1 MKALLFISR
10 DTATSKD
17 SVILRIPPGSA
28 KLLNREMEFGRS
40 VSTHTEAPDGSD
52 AVARPRLVLADDH
65 PEIIDEL
72 RTLLGHEFEITCS
85 VSNGGELVKAV
96 SELNPDV
103 VITDIYMPGI
113 DGLEA
118 SARILKQTPKTVV
131 LMLSMHSEPSLVGKA
146 LANGVRGYV
155 LKLDAGEELGPAI
168 WAALKG
174 GIYLSRSIQK
184 V

>member
-1 MKALLFISR
+1 VTR
-10 DTATSKD
+10 
-17 SVILRIPPGSA
+17 P
-28 KLLNREMEFGRS
+28 
-40 VSTHTEAPDGSD
+40 EAPDRPD

-72 RTLLGHEFEITCS
+72 HTLLGHEFEITCS
-85 VSNGGELVKAV
+85 VSDGGALVKAV

-103 VITDIYMPGI
+103 VVTDVYMPGI
-113 DGLEA
+113 DGIEA
-118 SARILKQTPKTVV
+118 STRILKQAPKTIV

-168 WAALKG
+168 WAVLKG

>member
-1 MKALLFISR
+1 VTR
-10 DTATSKD
+10 
-17 SVILRIPPGSA
+17 P
-28 KLLNREMEFGRS
+28 
-40 VSTHTEAPDGSD
+40 EAPDRPD

-65 PEIIDEL
+65 QEIIDEL
-72 RTLLGHEFEITCS
+72 HTLLGHEFEITRS
-85 VSNGGELVKAV
+85 VSDGGALVKAV

-103 VITDIYMPGI
+103 VVTDVYMPGI
-113 DGLEA
+113 DGIEA
-118 SARILKQTPKTVV
+118 STRILKQAPKTIV

-146 LANGVRGYV
+146 LANGVRGFV

-168 WAALKG
+168 WAVLKG